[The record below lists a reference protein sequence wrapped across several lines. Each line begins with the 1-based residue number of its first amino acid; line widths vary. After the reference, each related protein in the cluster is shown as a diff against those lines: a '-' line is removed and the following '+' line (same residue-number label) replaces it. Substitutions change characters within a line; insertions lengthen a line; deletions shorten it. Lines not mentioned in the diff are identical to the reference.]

1 MDLAEA
7 ESPLPARADFGPLEG
22 VDLHAQ
28 SRLDRTGGDLFDTL
42 RIGTRV
48 AFLLSDIAGKRPEL
62 DPIAAE
68 MQRVFRATSTELF
81 SAVDA
86 NLMEAAETLILA
98 LNHAL
103 IAVARGVR
111 FAPTMVGC
119 YDVQL
124 GILAYINA
132 GGQTAFL
139 HDSEGIRPLPDVSM
153 PLGLFTHLTY
163 EASIQALEPGATL
176 VVVTKGVTESMG
188 ADSLFGA
195 EKVLEVLQRKEP
207 ESAAQVCSAVL
218 QAAHQFQKRLLD
230 WLPFRRKPVHEDMT
244 ALAMVRT
251 A

>member
-7 ESPLPARADFGPLEG
+7 ESPLPARADFGRLRVLTSTLNP
-22 VDLHAQ
+22 
-28 SRLDRTGGDLFDTL
+28 RLDRTGGDLFDTL

-111 FAPTMVGC
+111 FARQWWVATMC
-119 YDVQL
+119 SL
-124 GILAYINA
+124 GSLLI
-132 GGQTAFL
+132 
-139 HDSEGIRPLPDVSM
+139 SM
-153 PLGLFTHLTY
+153 PAARLRSFT
-163 EASIQALEPGATL
+163 IQ
-176 VVVTKGVTESMG
+176 KG
-188 ADSLFGA
+188 
-195 EKVLEVLQRKEP
+195 
-207 ESAAQVCSAVL
+207 SAPCQMCPCRLVCSL
-218 QAAHQFQKRLLD
+218 
-230 WLPFRRKPVHEDMT
+230 T
-244 ALAMVRT
+244 
-251 A
+251 